1 VAERTNAAVLKL
13 AALDVSASDRT
24 ICTLKTAALSRWGPV

>member
-13 AALDVSASDRT
+13 AAIHVSASDRT
-24 ICTLKTAALSRWGPV
+24 IATLKTAALFRCGPV